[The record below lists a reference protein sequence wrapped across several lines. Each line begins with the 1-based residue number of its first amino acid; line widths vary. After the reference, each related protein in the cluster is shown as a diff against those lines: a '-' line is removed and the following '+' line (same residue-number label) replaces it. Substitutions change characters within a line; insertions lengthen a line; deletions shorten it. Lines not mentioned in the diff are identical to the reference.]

1 MFWSKTRKALRA
13 RGVMG
18 INQRN
23 GDYILRYNKRSLYPL
38 VDDKL
43 QTKQMALDAGIRVP
57 ELYGAIATEQGI
69 STLHRV
75 LETHRD
81 FVIKPAQGAGGDGIM
96 VIADRFE
103 DYFRSASGR
112 IVTTEELEHH
122 ISGII
127 SGIYSLGG
135 HRDQALIEYRVRST
149 ELFNRISFE
158 GVPDIRIIVLQG
170 YPVAAM
176 LRLPTRQSQGKANL
190 HQGAIGV
197 GLDLSS
203 GVTLGGTWHNQ
214 KIERHPDTANAV
226 AGLTV
231 PDWEECLEL
240 AARCYDLTGLGYLGV
255 DLVMDREFGPMMLEL
270 NARPG
275 LNIQIAMDDGLLRRC
290 RIIEDHLDRLGNTR
304 RPAAERIAFSKTH
317 FAIAGPVPVSE
328 PAPPVTP

>member
-75 LETHRD
+75 VETHRD

-135 HRDQALIEYRVRST
+135 HRDQALIEYRVRSA

-290 RIIEDHLDRLGNTR
+290 RIIEDHLDRLGNNR

-317 FAIAGPVPVSE
+317 FAVAGPVPVSE